1 MIGLDTNVIVRYLVQ
16 DDPEQAAA
24 ASHVFEDVLSTEN
37 RGFVSSVVLCEVVW
51 VLKRG
56 YKVRKP
62 GLCRVLR
69 GLLAAEE
76 LELEHRDLVSKAVD
90 RFESGKADFSDYL
103 VGERAREAGAPTTL
117 SFDKAACSCDLFE
130 FPTVAP

>member
-16 DDPEQAAA
+16 DDPGQAAA
-24 ASHVFEDVLSTEN
+24 ASHVFEDLLSSEN
-37 RGFVSSVVLCEVVW
+37 RGFVAAVALCEVVW

-62 GLCRVLR
+62 ALCRVLR

-76 LELEHRDLVSKAVD
+76 LEIEHRDLVTKAVA
-90 RFESGKADFSDYL
+90 RFEAGKADFSDYL
-103 VGERAREAGAPTTL
+103 VGERALAAGARTTL
-117 SFDKAACSCDLFE
+117 SFDEDACSCDLFE
-130 FPTVAP
+130 PVPSNT

>member
-16 DDPEQAAA
+16 DDPVQSAA
-24 ASHVFEDVLSTEN
+24 ASRVFEDLLSAEN
-37 RGFVSSVVLCEVVW
+37 RGFVSAVVLCEVVW

-62 GLCRVLR
+62 GLCRVVR

-76 LELEHRDLVSKAVD
+76 LELEHRDLVSKALA
-90 RFESGKADFSDYL
+90 RFEKGSADFSDFL
-103 VGERAREAGAPTTL
+103 IGERALAAVAAKTY
-117 SFDKAACSCDLFE
+117 SFDENACSCNLFE
-130 FPTVAP
+130 SVPVAR